1 MYQKLDKDQMF
12 LIILQYH
19 KDQKRS
25 LKGLLKYSSLEF
37 PGGLV
42 VKGLVLS
49 LLWLRFGLGTS
60 ICCQYS
66 QKKTPKEF
74 PSCCGRNE
82 SD

>member
-1 MYQKLDKDQMF
+1 MF

-42 VKGLVLS
+42 VKDLVLS
-49 LLWLRFGLGTS
+49 LRWLRFDPTWELMYVAG
-60 ICCQYS
+60 
-66 QKKTPKEF
+66 KAE
-74 PSCCGRNE
+74 
-82 SD
+82 